1 MKHRPVP
8 EYIVAAVEAAE
19 EKQAVDLVVLD
30 LGEQSS
36 FADYFLISSGRN
48 PRQSQAICD
57 EIEDQLK
64 RAGCKTKHLEG
75 YHQGEWILMDYGF
88 LVVHIF
94 SEKARG
100 FYDLERL
107 WRTARKVPP
116 EETR

>member
-1 MKHRPVP
+1 MSSPPSRPRKKNKRWIWCCSTWASTP
-8 EYIVAAVEAAE
+8 HSPTI
-19 EKQAVDLVVLD
+19 
-30 LGEQSS
+30 
-36 FADYFLISSGRN
+36 FLISSARN

-57 EIEDQLK
+57 EIEHELA

-107 WRTARKVPP
+107 WRTARKVAR
-116 EETR
+116 EEAH